1 MDGRRTDNVDLLIVD
16 NRELVREGILED
28 GIPVPILEKSVFVGD
43 RLIGELGVVRGIAF
57 KRGID

>member
-16 NRELVREGILED
+16 SRELVREGILED

>member
-1 MDGRRTDNVDLLIVD
+1 VDGRRTDNVDLLIVD